1 MDFSAVFTMV
11 FLSSAWVAE
20 TICQKDKKRKTPTL
34 TLTVCGLLTICLV
47 AQLRFPHLLILLQR
61 NTAKIVVEGEWW
73 RILTA
78 LFLQDGWVIGGLTN
92 IVALFFIGSLVEQV
106 RSRRDWL
113 LISIV
118 GALVTECVALRW
130 QPIGAGNSIATC
142 SLAGSLIAL
151 RPLSQT
157 PARSKILRIV
167 AITSCLVLVATGDV
181 HGIAGMVGI
190 FLGLLLSNTGRLPNV
205 RFFMS

>member
-1 MDFSAVFTMV
+1 MDFSAAFTMV
-11 FLSSAWVAE
+11 FLSSAWVSEA
-20 TICQKDKKRKTPTL
+20 ICQKDKKRKTPTL

-47 AQLRFPHLLILLQR
+47 VQLRFPLLLILLQR
-61 NTAKIVVEGEWW
+61 NTAKIVEGEWW

-78 LFLQDGWVIGGLTN
+78 LFFQDGWIIGGLTN

-113 LISIV
+113 LIGIV

-130 QPIGAGNSIATC
+130 QTIGAGNSIATC

-151 RPLSQT
+151 QALSQM
-157 PARSKILRIV
+157 PARSKILRVV
-167 AITSCLVLVATGDV
+167 AITSCLVLVAAGDV
-181 HGIAGMVGI
+181 HGIAGMAGI
-190 FLGLLLSNTGRLPNV
+190 FLGLLLLNRGRFPV
-205 RFFMS
+205 W

>member
-1 MDFSAVFTMV
+1 MDFSAAFTMV
-11 FLSSAWVAE
+11 FLSFAWVAGA
-20 TICQKDKKRKTPTL
+20 ICQKDKKRKTPAL
-34 TLTVCGLLTICLV
+34 TVTVCGLLTICLV
-47 AQLRFPHLLILLQR
+47 AQLRFPQLLILLQR
-61 NTAKIVVEGEWW
+61 NTAKMVEGEWW

-78 LFLQDGWVIGGLTN
+78 LFFQDGWIIGGLTN

-113 LISIV
+113 LIGIV
-118 GALVTECVALRW
+118 GTLVTECVALRW

-151 RPLSQT
+151 RPPSQI

-167 AITSCLVLVATGDV
+167 AITSCLVLVAAGDV
-181 HGIAGMVGI
+181 HGVAGMAGI
-190 FLGLLLSNTGRLPNV
+190 LLGLLTSNTGSLPV
-205 RFFMS
+205 S